1 MRKLPTEVKECAN
14 CGDTY
19 DWNSRNIYC
28 LCVPC
33 RKRHYK
39 KTQKLSEEDYKKPYP
54 LNENEKRLRHR
65 RIQRELNAAE
75 THEQRREIYRKEI
88 EFMIES
94 GIWLW
99 CTDLRFTPIILEK
112 GSGKRGRK
120 SLESKSIPDTRGY
133 YE

>member
-1 MRKLPTEVKECAN
+1 MRKIETEIRECVE
-14 CGDTY
+14 CGEAY

-28 LCVPC
+28 LCAPC
-33 RKRHYK
+33 RKKHYRK
-39 KTQKLSEEDYKKPYP
+39 KQNLKPEDYKKPYP
-54 LNENEKRLRHR
+54 LNENEKRVRHR
-65 RIQRELNAAE
+65 RIQRELNKAE
-75 THEQRREIYRKEI
+75 THEQRREIYRREI

-99 CTDLRFTPIILEK
+99 CVDMRFAPIVLDR

-120 SLESKSIPDTRGY
+120 SLDSKTIPDTRGY